1 MKDPLQVRRGVMVM
15 AKRSAHGHWAA
26 CAGCRARRR
35 LGQPHRQRSRKPDR
49 VEGGRVF
56 FPGRIPQHMERPRA
70 VDWLA
75 GVAMLLAA
83 ASWGVLV
90 SLLGS

>member
-1 MKDPLQVRRGVMVM
+1 MRRAIMVMVT
-15 AKRSAHGHWAA
+15 RSTRGRRAA
-26 CAGCRARRR
+26 CAGCRAGRRR
-35 LGQPHRQRSRKPDR
+35 ERSRRQRSRKPVR
-49 VEGGRVF
+49 LEGGRVF
-56 FPGRIPQHMERPRA
+56 FSGRIPQHMERSRA

>member
-1 MKDPLQVRRGVMVM
+1 MVM
-15 AKRSAHGHWAA
+15 ATTRSIHGRRAA
-26 CAGCRARRR
+26 CAGCRAGRRR
-35 LGQPHRQRSRKPDR
+35 ERSRRQRSRKPAVM

-56 FPGRIPQHMERPRA
+56 FSGRIAQHMERSRA
-70 VDWLA
+70 ADWLA
-75 GVAMLLAA
+75 AVAMLLAA

>member
-1 MKDPLQVRRGVMVM
+1 MVM
-15 AKRSAHGHWAA
+15 ATTRSTHGRRAA
-26 CAGCRARRR
+26 CAGCRAGRRR
-35 LGQPHRQRSRKPDR
+35 ERSRQLRSRKPVR

-56 FPGRIPQHMERPRA
+56 FSGRIAQHMERSRA
-70 VDWLA
+70 ADWLA
-75 GVAMLLAA
+75 AVAMLLAA

>member
-1 MKDPLQVRRGVMVM
+1 VREQWQMRRAIMVMVT
-15 AKRSAHGHWAA
+15 RSTRGRQAA
-26 CAGCRARRR
+26 CAGCRAGRRR
-35 LGQPHRQRSRKPDR
+35 ERSRRQRSRKPVR
-49 VEGGRVF
+49 LEGGRVF
-56 FPGRIPQHMERPRA
+56 FSGRIPQHMERSRA

>member
-1 MKDPLQVRRGVMVM
+1 MVMVT
-15 AKRSAHGHWAA
+15 RSTHGRRAA
-26 CAGCRARRR
+26 CAGCRAGRRR
-35 LGQPHRQRSRKPDR
+35 ERSSRQRSRKSVR
-49 VEGGRVF
+49 LEGGRVF
-56 FPGRIPQHMERPRA
+56 FSGRIPQHMERSRA

>member
-1 MKDPLQVRRGVMVM
+1 MVM
-15 AKRSAHGHWAA
+15 ATTRSTHGRRAA
-26 CAGCRARRR
+26 CAGCRAGRRR
-35 LGQPHRQRSRKPDR
+35 ERSRRQRSRKPAAAVR

-56 FPGRIPQHMERPRA
+56 FSGRIAQHMERSRA
-70 VDWLA
+70 ADWLA
-75 GVAMLLAA
+75 AVAMLLAA